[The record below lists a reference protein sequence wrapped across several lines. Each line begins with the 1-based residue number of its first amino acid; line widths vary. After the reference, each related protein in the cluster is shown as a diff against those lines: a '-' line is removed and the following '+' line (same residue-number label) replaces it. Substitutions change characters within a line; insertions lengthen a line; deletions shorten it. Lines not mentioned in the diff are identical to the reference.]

1 MRFTSYPCAI
11 SKFLELIFITSK
23 SWSVVLLK
31 EFIFITKMRK
41 LTKRQSL
48 IIDFYR
54 SLWSYKNTNIQFC

>member
-41 LTKRQSL
+41 LTKRQSPHHRL
-48 IIDFYR
+48 LQK
-54 SLWSYKNTNIQFC
+54 SMVL